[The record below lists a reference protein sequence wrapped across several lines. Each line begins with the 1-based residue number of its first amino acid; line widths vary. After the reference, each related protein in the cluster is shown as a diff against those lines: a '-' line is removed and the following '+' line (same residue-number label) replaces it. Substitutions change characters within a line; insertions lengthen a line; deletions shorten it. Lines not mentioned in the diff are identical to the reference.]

1 MLVLSVVQSFSN
13 NLQVPHCKDF
23 MWETSV
29 FQILT
34 LTLQINFLLLLFCFS
49 MVSAHFQTL
58 PWHGGFLP
66 HYSCVDI
73 IIHFCKILLKDT
85 KKKKLYNFF
94 LFIYFFIFNFFF
106 FFNSNFLKRKRKTFW
121 PENSQYIGIIII
133 MQ

>member
-85 KKKKLYNFF
+85 KKKNCIIFFYLFTFLFLIFFF
-94 LFIYFFIFNFFF
+94 LIQIFWKGKE
-106 FFNSNFLKRKRKTFW
+106 KRSDQKILNTL
-121 PENSQYIGIIII
+121 GL
-133 MQ
+133 